1 MANRPRQHNDYV
13 NCVCH
18 GKSRLHAALDVA
30 SGKVIGSLTQQPR
43 RRLIQRHPRLPMPTP
58 HAQPP
63 LFTAQ

>member
-1 MANRPRQHNDYV
+1 VDYV
-13 NCVCH
+13 RH

-58 HAQPP
+58 HAQLPP
-63 LFTAQ
+63 FTPQ